1 MRALAR
7 VIPGVAHLAR
17 GEILEGCGLLGCW
30 SLALGAA
37 VIGVGRAGARDAEQW
52 VALAA
57 AVGILAGLQVLAWR
71 SRGARTRAGA
81 WVRFRA
87 NRAAVAGLGVCGAL
101 VLVMVLAPLL
111 APFEPQAQIDLA
123 TNYLQAPSW
132 THPLGTDRVARDV
145 ASRLLYGAR
154 ISLTIGLVS
163 AAIAVGV
170 GCVVG
175 AVAGYAGGSLDG
187 LLMRASDMVLAFP
200 RLVLLLVLMALVEH
214 RSFWLVVLVLG
225 LTSWM
230 DTARLV
236 RGEVLS
242 LRGREFVLASRA
254 LGLGPWRIVTRH
266 LLPNAVAPALVSA
279 TLLVAHVIQLE
290 AGLSFLGLG
299 VSPPTAAWG
308 AMVSDGVRYL
318 VDAPWVAGFPGL
330 AIVVAVVSVQA
341 VGDGLRDALDPRDSS
356 SA

>member
-1 MRALAR
+1 MRR
-7 VIPGVAHLAR
+7 VIPGLAWFAR
-17 GEILEGCGLLGCW
+17 GGVVEGCGLL
-30 SLALGAA
+30 
-37 VIGVGRAGARDAEQW
+37 AGW
-52 VALAA
+52 LMALAA
-57 AVGILAGLQVLAWR
+57 IALGVLRTPTGGWDGERGFALAFAVTLLVAMHLLTWHT
-71 SRGARTRAGA
+71 RGTAHDSGPWA
-81 WVRFRA
+81 RFRA
-87 NRAAVAGLGVCGAL
+87 NRTAVAGLCGAGL
-101 VLVMVLAPLL
+101 LSMVMALAPLL

-123 TNYLQAPSW
+123 SNYLQPPSW
-132 THPLGTDRVARDV
+132 AHPLGTDRVARDV

-154 ISLTIGLVS
+154 VSLTIGLVS

-170 GCVVG
+170 GCAVG
-175 AVAGYAGGSLDG
+175 AIAGYAGRSLDG

-214 RSFWLVVLVLG
+214 RSFLLVVLVLG

-242 LRGREFVLASRA
+242 LRQREFVLASRS
-254 LGLGPWRIVTRH
+254 LGLGPWRIITRH
-266 LLPNAVAPALVSA
+266 LLPNALAPALVSA
-279 TLLVAHVIQLE
+279 TLLVANVIQIE

-308 AMVSDGVRYL
+308 AMVADGVRYL

-330 AIVVAVVSVQA
+330 AILVAVVSVQA
-341 VGDGLRDALDPRDSS
+341 VGDGLRDALDPRGRVSG
-356 SA
+356 

>member
-1 MRALAR
+1 MTRVVPGLAWF
-7 VIPGVAHLAR
+7 AR
-17 GEILEGCGLLGCW
+17 GNVIEGCGLLAGW
-30 SLALGAA
+30 AMVLTAIALGLLRTPSGGWDGERGLALG
-37 VIGVGRAGARDAEQW
+37 
-52 VALAA
+52 VALALL
-57 AVGILAGLQVLAWR
+57 VGLHLLTWH
-71 SRGARTRAGA
+71 TRDTVRDTGA
-81 WVRFRA
+81 WARFRA
-87 NRAAVAGLGVCGAL
+87 NRTAVAGLCVAGLLAL
-101 VLVMVLAPLL
+101 IMVLAPLL
-111 APFEPQAQIDLA
+111 APYEPQAQIDLA
-123 TNYLQAPSW
+123 ANYLQPPSW
-132 THPLGTDRVARDV
+132 AHPLGTDRVARDV

-154 ISLTIGLVS
+154 VSLTIGLVS

-170 GCVVG
+170 GCLVG
-175 AVAGYAGGSLDG
+175 AIAGYSGRSLDG
-187 LLMRASDMVLAFP
+187 LLMRTSDMVLAFP

-242 LRGREFVLASRA
+242 LRQREFVLASRA
-254 LGLGPWRIVTRH
+254 LGLSPWRIITRH

-308 AMVSDGVRYL
+308 AMVADGVRYL

-330 AIVVAVVSVQA
+330 AILVAVVSVQA
-341 VGDGLRDALDPRDSS
+341 VGDGLRDALDPRSGSS
-356 SA
+356 G